1 MKLILASTS
10 VSRQNILKKFN
21 LAFDCVAPDC
31 DETPYPNE
39 EAINLVQRLSR
50 IKAESVAK
58 QYANRII
65 IGSDQV
71 GVLNKQI
78 IGKPHTV
85 ENAIKQLQACSG
97 KTIHFYTGLTVM
109 HTGNQQSITVYEPFS
124 VTFRHLSLAEICA
137 YIEKEQPLY
146 CAGSFKCD
154 ELGITLFDKLTGEDI
169 NTLIGLPLI
178 RLNKILIEMGYNPLL
193 QSDHT

>member
-10 VSRQNILKKFN
+10 VSRQKILKKFN
-21 LAFDCVAPDC
+21 ITFDCVAPDC

-50 IKAESVAK
+50 TKAESVAK
-58 QYANRII
+58 QYANSII

-85 ENAIKQLQACSG
+85 DNAVKQLQACSG
-97 KTIHFYTGLTVM
+97 KTVNFYTGLTVI
-109 HTGNQQSITVYEPFS
+109 HTANQQSITVYEPFS
-124 VTFRHLSLAEICA
+124 VTFRQLSLTEISA

-193 QSDHT
+193 QSNNT